1 MEQVNHLAIDHLGI
15 GTEKGAY
22 RLDHTGGQWSV
33 SGPLFPGWKVSA
45 LSTAPDGTYLAA
57 IGSNWFGAS
66 VHRSNDFENWTQ
78 VEIGPKYD
86 GDNPL
91 GLKLNQIWTFHN
103 AGDRVYAGVDQ
114 AGLFYS
120 DDQGLTW
127 EGVPAINEWPG
138 REHWSPGFGGLTAH
152 RILSQGDRLWVGIS
166 AVGVFRS
173 EDCGESF
180 VRADQGVIP
189 ASEEG
194 EPAWCVHSLVADR
207 DDPNRIWRQDH
218 RGVYRTTDG
227 GDKWEQI
234 ENGLPASF
242 GFAIGR
248 NQETGTL
255 FVAPITADENRVP
268 VNGHFSVFRSQD
280 DGDSWEE
287 AGVGWPQEGHFNGA
301 LRNAMVVDNQGGVAI
316 GTTGGSVFV
325 TSDNGDHWEQL
336 PVSLPR
342 ILCVATI

>member
-1 MEQVNHLAIDHLGI
+1 MSTPVEHLGI

-22 RLDHTGGQWSV
+22 RLDREQGEWTV

-45 LSTAPDGTYLAA
+45 LGRTPDGTYLAGL
-57 IGSNWFGAS
+57 GSNWFGAS
-66 VHRSNDFENWTQ
+66 VHRSRDFEDWTQ
-78 VEIGPKYD
+78 IENGPKYD
-86 GDNPL
+86 PESE
-91 GLKLNQIWTFHN
+91 LKLNQVWTFHN

-120 DDQGLTW
+120 DDQGMTW
-127 EGVPAINEWPG
+127 EGVQAINNWPD
-138 REHWSPGFGGLTAH
+138 REKWSPGFGGLAAH
-152 RILSQGDRLWVGIS
+152 RILSDGDRLWVGIS

-173 EDCGESF
+173 EDAGRSF

-189 ASEEG
+189 VTEEG
-194 EPAWCVHSLVADR
+194 EDPAWCVHSLVADGA
-207 DDPNRIWRQDH
+207 DSDSIWRQDH
-218 RGVYRTTDG
+218 RGVYRTSDG

-234 ENGLPASF
+234 EQGLPASF

-248 NQETGTL
+248 NQSNGTL

-268 VNGHFSVFRSQD
+268 VDGRFSVYRSRN
-280 DGDSWEE
+280 DGDAWEE
-287 AGVGWPQEGHFNGA
+287 AGTGWPESGQFNGV
-301 LRNAMVVDNQGGVAI
+301 LRNAMVVDNEGGVAV

-325 TSDNGDHWEQL
+325 TTDDGDHWEQL

-342 ILCVATI
+342 VLSVTTV